1 MKKKNLHKIIS
12 YSIAAVWLVN
22 GLFCKVLNFVPRH
35 REIVANII
43 GHEYSKSFTII
54 IGFAEILM
62 AVWILTGWKSRL
74 NAITQSIVIA
84 TMNIME
90 FIPVPHLLLWGR
102 LNIIFASMLIVL
114 IIYNEF
120 VLSQTPEH
128 AVS

>member
-22 GLFCKVLNFVPRH
+22 GLFCKVLDFVPRH

-43 GHEYSKSFTII
+43 GHEYSKSLTII

-90 FIPVPHLLLWGR
+90 FILVPHLLLWGR
-102 LNIIFASMLIVL
+102 FNIVFASMLIVL

-128 AVS
+128 AIS

>member
-62 AVWILTGWKSRL
+62 AVWILTGWK
-74 NAITQSIVIA
+74 
-84 TMNIME
+84 
-90 FIPVPHLLLWGR
+90 
-102 LNIIFASMLIVL
+102 
-114 IIYNEF
+114 
-120 VLSQTPEH
+120 
-128 AVS
+128 

>member
-12 YSIAAVWLVN
+12 YFIAAVWLVN

-43 GHEYSKSFTII
+43 GHEYSKSLTII

-74 NAITQSIVIA
+74 NAIIQSIIIA

-90 FIPVPHLLLWGR
+90 FILIPHLLLWGR
-102 LNIIFASMLIVL
+102 FNIVFASMLIVL
-114 IIYNEF
+114 ILYNEF
-120 VLSQTPEH
+120 VLSETPEH

>member
-22 GLFCKVLNFVPRH
+22 GLFCKVLDFVPRH

-90 FIPVPHLLLWGR
+90 FILVPHLLLWGR
-102 LNIIFASMLIVL
+102 FNIVFASMLIVL

-120 VLSQTPEH
+120 VLSETPEH
-128 AVS
+128 TVS

>member
-12 YSIAAVWLVN
+12 YFIAAVWLVN

-43 GHEYSKSFTII
+43 GHEYSKSLTII

-90 FIPVPHLLLWGR
+90 FILVPHLLLWGR
-102 LNIIFASMLIVL
+102 FNIVFASMLIVL

-120 VLSQTPEH
+120 VLSETPEH
-128 AVS
+128 TVS

>member
-90 FIPVPHLLLWGR
+90 FILVPHLLLWGR

>member
-22 GLFCKVLNFVPRH
+22 GLFCKVLDFVPRH
-35 REIVANII
+35 REIVTNII
-43 GHEYSKSFTII
+43 GHEYSKSLTII

-90 FIPVPHLLLWGR
+90 FILVPHLLLWGR
-102 LNIIFASMLIVL
+102 FNIVFASMLIVL

-120 VLSQTPEH
+120 VLSETPEH
-128 AVS
+128 TVS

>member
-1 MKKKNLHKIIS
+1 MKKKNVHKIIS
-12 YSIAAVWLVN
+12 YFIAAVWLVN

-35 REIVANII
+35 REIVANIT
-43 GHEYSKSFTII
+43 GHEYSKSLTII
-54 IGFAEILM
+54 IGVSEILM
-62 AVWILTGWKSRL
+62 AVWILTGWKTRL

-90 FIPVPHLLLWGR
+90 FILVPHLLLWGR
-102 LNIIFASMLIVL
+102 FNIFFASMLIVL

-120 VLSQTPEH
+120 VLSETPEH

>member
-35 REIVANII
+35 REVVANII
-43 GHEYSKSFTII
+43 GHEYSKSLTII
-54 IGFAEILM
+54 IGVSEILM

-90 FIPVPHLLLWGR
+90 FILVPHLLLWGR
-102 LNIIFASMLIVL
+102 FNIVFASMLIVL

-120 VLSQTPEH
+120 ILSQTPEH
-128 AVS
+128 TVS

>member
-22 GLFCKVLNFVPRH
+22 GLFCKVLDFVPRH

-43 GHEYSKSFTII
+43 GHEYSKSLTII

-90 FIPVPHLLLWGR
+90 FILVPHLLLWGR
-102 LNIIFASMLIVL
+102 FNIVFASMLIVL

-120 VLSQTPEH
+120 VLSETPEH
-128 AVS
+128 TVS